1 MQAQPQG
8 SGIDP
13 FFNISQSDELAEKA
27 DSKSDGNLGSN
38 SEERNSPLNLGVLQ
52 NSLRKISALV
62 PLVSG
67 PKSSNQP
74 SNKTMN
80 VNDSQ
85 SSKWHPESSR
95 DDPSFNIQEVTKSG
109 SLISV
114 SEGTDDDRSTSN
126 ELEKVSHS
134 MTGNSPSDWR
144 QRVPSLPSYVPFG
157 QV

>member
-13 FFNISQSDELAEKA
+13 FFSISQSDELAESA

-38 SEERNSPLNLGVLQ
+38 SEERSGPLNLSVLQ

-67 PKSSNQP
+67 PKSFNQL
-74 SNKTMN
+74 SNKTMD

-95 DDPSFNIQEVTKSG
+95 DDPSFNIQEITKSG

-114 SEGTDDDRSTSN
+114 SEGTDDRSTSN
-126 ELEKVSHS
+126 ELEKVSYS
-134 MTGNSPSDWR
+134 MPGNSPSDWR